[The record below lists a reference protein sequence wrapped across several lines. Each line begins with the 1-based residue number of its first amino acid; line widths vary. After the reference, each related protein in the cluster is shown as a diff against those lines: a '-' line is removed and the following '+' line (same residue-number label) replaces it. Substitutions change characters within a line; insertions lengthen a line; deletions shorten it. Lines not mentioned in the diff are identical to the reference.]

1 MKEMLESGAGSSPS
15 EGTESGQESQV
26 SAPAGSPRD
35 EQTSTPIDLSQ
46 VDVDARIEG
55 RIAAEVERRF
65 QSAKDKRWAQLE
77 RQYGAL
83 SEFQQTLAEALDR
96 RNAGASGR
104 NTLAQKASRVL
115 DASGL
120 VNDPAVTDL
129 LEEAG
134 YDDDDG
140 FLDLLAD
147 VTELALQRA
156 ERSPASAATVTQ
168 PGGGHAP
175 QPDLQTEYELRKQ
188 RLRLGDV
195 NALMELKRE
204 FRQKGLEIF

>member
-1 MKEMLESGAGSSPS
+1 MKELLESGAGSSPF
-15 EGTESGQESQV
+15 EGAESGQESQV
-26 SAPAGSPRD
+26 SAPADGPRD
-35 EQTSTPIDLSQ
+35 EHASTPVDPSQ
-46 VDVDARIEG
+46 VDVDARIEE

-83 SEFQQTLAEALDR
+83 SDFQRTLAEALDR
-96 RNAGASGR
+96 RNAGVSGQER
-104 NTLAQKASRVL
+104 LAQKASRVL
-115 DASGL
+115 DANGL
-120 VNDPAVTDL
+120 ANDPAVTEL
-129 LEEAG
+129 LEEDG
-134 YDDDDG
+134 YDDDNG

-156 ERSPASAATVTQ
+156 ERSPAGAATVTQ

-188 RLRLGDV
+188 RLRPGDV